1 MNGEFIKKKLLS
13 FNSRFASICAPWYT
27 ASSSNKQHK
36 PNPAVS
42 LATPESKMGLMIMTA
57 RDYPMDPARKW
68 CLGCHVVSPLQ
79 IKLARSRWIDTGLI
93 FFFFFFNI
101 NSGFLVISLHST
113 VVISIYSIKQLGRT
127 KRELFRNRRDRFI
140 KYRFW
145 NFEVT
150 INFGFSMGAGES
162 VWYNS
167 IS

>member
-1 MNGEFIKKKLLS
+1 MCPLIYGKLIEQTTQTKSCGFIGYPWEQNGAHDHDRSGLPDGSRKKMVSWMPCSKS
-13 FNSRFASICAPWYT
+13 FTDQACS
-27 ASSSNKQHK
+27 
-36 PNPAVS
+36 V
-42 LATPESKMGLMIMTA
+42 KMD
-57 RDYPMDPARKW
+57 RYWP
-68 CLGCHVVSPLQ
+68 H
-79 IKLARSRWIDTGLI
+79 

-150 INFGFSMGAGES
+150 INFGFSMGAGKS